1 MSNNNWLRPRVRS
14 SAPPSARSRR
24 PFVDIKGKTLG
35 VPVFELLDGK
45 YRDRVEFNT
54 DWGAV
59 MAASMVMTA
68 PIALPFLFFQN
79 LLVDWLTAG
88 ARLRAKLIFRSE

>member
-1 MSNNNWLRPRVRS
+1 MSTSTV
-14 SAPPSARSRR
+14 
-24 PFVDIKGKTLG
+24 KTLG

-59 MAASMVMTA
+59 MAASMAMTV
-68 PIALPFLFFQN
+68 PIALLFLFFQN
-79 LLVDWLTAG
+79 LVVG
-88 ARLRAKLIFRSE
+88 RATKG

>member
-1 MSNNNWLRPRVRS
+1 MA
-14 SAPPSARSRR
+14 APTGAVFRTALGAIKAVL
-24 PFVDIKGKTLG
+24 VDSKGKTLG

-59 MAASMVMTA
+59 MAASMAMTV
-68 PIALPFLFFQN
+68 PIALLSCSS
-79 LLVDWLTAG
+79 
-88 ARLRAKLIFRSE
+88 RIFSSTG